1 MTNGSLCAAY
11 HSALPFTADGCV
23 KSMHTSDPLCGY
35 SALTRSASSSRAS
48 VPYSLTVT
56 AGPPQPSSTTTSPP
70 SFSSAN
76 GASVTPGR
84 LRHTA
89 AISRP
94 IAPRSPF
101 IITATEPAAD
111 SSMML
116 RGERA
121 AGCVARRGAVDAEAR
136 SALTDTRAARPR
148 SAMRRRRSVRVDVG
162 RGRLFTRRRRAFTP
176 SSRAPRSSFALIM
189 PSRAYLESSN
199 VNYYYTIV
207 GWSCR
212 FTV

>member
-1 MTNGSLCAAY
+1 MRASRSPPVVPMTNGSLCAAY

-23 KSMHTSDPLCGY
+23 KSMHTSEPHCGY

-56 AGPPQPSSTTTSPP
+56 AGPPQPSSTMTSPP

-111 SSMML
+111 SSMIL

-121 AGCVARRGAVDAEAR
+121 AGFAARRGVDAEAR
-136 SALTDTRAARPR
+136 SALTDTRAARAQ
-148 SAMRRRRSVRVDVG
+148 SVIFVRRSRKDVTR
-162 RGRLFTRRRRAFTP
+162 RGVHTLFTR
-176 SSRAPRSSFALIM
+176 SEM
-189 PSRAYLESSN
+189 
-199 VNYYYTIV
+199 
-207 GWSCR
+207 
-212 FTV
+212 